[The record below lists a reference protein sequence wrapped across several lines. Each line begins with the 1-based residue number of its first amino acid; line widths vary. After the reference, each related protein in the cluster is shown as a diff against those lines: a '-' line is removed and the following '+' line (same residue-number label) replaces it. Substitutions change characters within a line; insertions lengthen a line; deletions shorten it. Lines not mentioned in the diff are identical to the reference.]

1 MTDTSLAQPAL
12 ATRADPRRAARG
24 RDLLWLAIACLA
36 LTVAGPW
43 LFDTYLLNV
52 LIKALFFAVAAVTVD
67 ILWGYTGYLTFGQSA
82 FFGVGAY
89 AAGLAF
95 THYGFS
101 PGVALAAALV
111 AVGAAMLLALLT
123 GWLSFYRGASPFF
136 ATVISL
142 VLPIVLTQVA
152 LSGGTYTGS
161 SSGLTGYDTF
171 DLSLEAW
178 YVIAAG
184 GLSVVALLAWVAV
197 RSDGG
202 RILAALRDNE
212 GRCSYLG
219 LNTAHWRI
227 ALLVVC
233 GGVASLAG
241 FGYGAFSGVV
251 APELTGFVFGTE
263 LIIWV
268 ALGGRGTV
276 WGPVLGAVLINVA
289 GSYLSGNMPFLYQ
302 LVLGVTFILVIL
314 LLPRGLLPLLL
325 APWRRRR
332 PAPVPELVARAPAGA
347 SGRGGASSQ
356 GAAPAQAAAESGL
369 VLAGVAKRF
378 GSLKVL
384 EGIDLRAR
392 GGELL
397 GLIGPNG
404 AGKTT
409 LMRCIADGAERSDGA
424 VELCGHAVKR
434 DGPEQCVRY
443 GLGRK
448 FQNAN
453 IFDTL
458 TVAESLRIATTL
470 RERPSWRRRAPA
482 LALPDYALEVLRM
495 TGLDQQLDRVARDL
509 SHGQQQALELA
520 MVLALEPRVVLLD
533 EPTAG
538 LSKDERA
545 RIGQVLSALAHTH
558 GLCCLLVEH
567 DLDFVAEVATRI
579 IVLHQGRIVMDGSF
593 REVAES
599 ELVRT
604 IYAGN
609 APSGDTTRQAAQQ
622 GAQPAT
628 PPVSPQ
634 GAQP

>member
-1 MTDTSLAQPAL
+1 MTDTSLMQPAQPAQ
-12 ATRADPRRAARG
+12 AAQAARADARRAARG
-24 RDLLWLAIACLA
+24 RDLLWLAIACLV

-101 PGVALAAALV
+101 PGIALLAALV
-111 AVGAAMLLALLT
+111 AVAAAMLLALLT

-171 DLSLEAW
+171 DLSLQAW

-184 GLSVVALLAWVAV
+184 GLSIVALLAWVAV

-233 GGVASLAG
+233 GAVASLAG

-332 PAPVPELVARAPAGA
+332 PAPAPELVARPAAAAPG
-347 SGRGGASSQ
+347 Q
-356 GAAPAQAAAESGL
+356 GAGQDALA
-369 VLAGVAKRF
+369 LAGVAKRF

-409 LMRCIADGAERSDGA
+409 LMRCIADGAERSDGT
-424 VELCGHAVKR
+424 VELCGQAIKR
-434 DGPEQCVRY
+434 EGPEHCVRH

-458 TVAESLRIATTL
+458 TVAESLRLATTL
-470 RERPSWRRRAPA
+470 RERPSWRRRSAR
-482 LALPDYALEVLRM
+482 LALPGYALDVLRM

-538 LSKDERA
+538 LSKDERV

-593 REVAES
+593 REVTES

-604 IYAGN
+604 IYAGS
-609 APSGDTTRQAAQQ
+609 APAGQ
-622 GAQPAT
+622 GAPADNPGENARGNPPGPQPA
-628 PPVSPQ
+628 PPQ
-634 GAQP
+634 GAPA

>member
-1 MTDTSLAQPAL
+1 MTDSSLAQPAL

-101 PGVALAAALV
+101 PGIALAAALV
-111 AVGAAMLLALLT
+111 AVGAAMLLALAT

-184 GLSVVALLAWVAV
+184 GLSIVALLAWVAV

-233 GGVASLAG
+233 GAVASLAG

-332 PAPVPELVARAPAGA
+332 PAPVPELVARAPA
-347 SGRGGASSQ
+347 
-356 GAAPAQAAAESGL
+356 QAAAESGL

-409 LMRCIADGAERSDGA
+409 LMRCIADGAERSEGT
-424 VELCGHAVKR
+424 VELCGHAVRR

-470 RERPSWRRRAPA
+470 RERPSWRRRAPV
-482 LALPDYALEVLRM
+482 LALPAYALEVLRM

-609 APSGDTTRQAAQQ
+609 APAANKTAQATRQASRQATEQPAQQ

-628 PPVSPQ
+628 PSIPPE

>member
-1 MTDTSLAQPAL
+1 MTDSSLAQPAL
-12 ATRADPRRAARG
+12 VTRADPRRAARG

-101 PGVALAAALV
+101 PGIALAAALV
-111 AVGAAMLLALLT
+111 AVGAALLLALAT

-233 GGVASLAG
+233 GAVASLAG

-332 PAPVPELVARAPAGA
+332 PAPVPELVARAPA
-347 SGRGGASSQ
+347 
-356 GAAPAQAAAESGL
+356 QAAAESGL

-409 LMRCIADGAERSDGA
+409 LMRCIADGAERSEGT
-424 VELCGHAVKR
+424 VELCGHAVRR

-482 LALPDYALEVLRM
+482 LALPAYALEVLRM

-609 APSGDTTRQAAQQ
+609 APVANKSAQATRQASRQATEQAARQ
-622 GAQPAT
+622 GAQSAT
-628 PPVSPQ
+628 PSIPPE

>member
-1 MTDTSLAQPAL
+1 MTDRALTPQTLAGA
-12 ATRADPRRAARG
+12 ADDASAQKAARS
-24 RDLLWLAIACLA
+24 RSLLGLAGLCLV
-36 LTVAGPW
+36 LTAAGPW

-67 ILWGYTGYLTFGQSA
+67 VLWGYTGYLTFGQSA

-101 PGVALAAALV
+101 PAIAALAALA
-111 AVGAAMLLALLT
+111 AVGAAALLALVT

-142 VLPIVLTQVA
+142 VLPIVLMQLV

-161 SSGLTGYDTF
+161 SSGLTGYETF

-184 GLSVVALLAWVAV
+184 GLSAVALLAWVMV

-202 RILAALRDNE
+202 RILVALRDNE
-212 GRCSYLG
+212 ARCSYLG

-227 ALLVVC
+227 ALLVAC
-233 GGVASLAG
+233 GAVAGLAG

-268 ALGGRGTV
+268 ALGGRGTI
-276 WGPVLGAVLINVA
+276 WGPVLGAILINVA
-289 GSYLSGNMPFLYQ
+289 GSYLSGNMPFVWQ
-302 LVLGVTFILVIL
+302 LLLGVTFVLVIL
-314 LLPRGLLPLLL
+314 LLPRGLLPLLI
-325 APWRRRR
+325 APWR
-332 PAPVPELVARAPAGA
+332 AR
-347 SGRGGASSQ
+347 SGRAATPALGERAIPPRQAGGA
-356 GAAPAQAAAESGL
+356 AQALS
-369 VLAGVAKRF
+369 LAGVSKHF

-384 EGIDLRAR
+384 EGIDLQAR
-392 GGELL
+392 GGELV

-409 LMRCIADGAERSDGA
+409 LMRCIADGAERSQGRL
-424 VELCGHAVKR
+424 ELYGHEVRR
-434 DGPEQCVRY
+434 DGPEQCVRH

-453 IFDTL
+453 VFDTL

-470 RERPSWRRRAPA
+470 RERPSWWRRSPT
-482 LALPDYALEVLRM
+482 LHLPPYALETLRV
-495 TGLDQQLDRVARDL
+495 TGLDHCLDHVARDL

-520 MVLALEPRVVLLD
+520 MVLALEPGIVLLD

-538 LSKDERA
+538 LSKAERLQ
-545 RIGQVLSALAHTH
+545 IGHVLSSLAHRY

-567 DLDFVAEVATRI
+567 DLDFVKEIATRI
-579 IVLHQGRIVMDGSF
+579 VVLHQGRIVMDGGF
-593 REVAES
+593 REVVES

-604 IYAGN
+604 IYAGG
-609 APSGDTTRQAAQQ
+609 APAAQ
-622 GAQPAT
+622 GAGQ
-628 PPVSPQ
+628 
-634 GAQP
+634 

>member
-1 MTDTSLAQPAL
+1 MTDSSLAQPAL

-101 PGVALAAALV
+101 PGIALAAALV
-111 AVGAAMLLALLT
+111 AVGAAMLLALAT

-184 GLSVVALLAWVAV
+184 GLSIVALLAWVAV

-233 GGVASLAG
+233 GAVASLAG

-332 PAPVPELVARAPAGA
+332 PAPVPELVARAPA
-347 SGRGGASSQ
+347 
-356 GAAPAQAAAESGL
+356 QAAAESGL
-369 VLAGVAKRF
+369 GLAGVAKRF

-409 LMRCIADGAERSDGA
+409 LMRCIADGAERSEGT
-424 VELCGHAVKR
+424 VELCGHAVRR

-482 LALPDYALEVLRM
+482 LALPAYALEVLRM

-599 ELVRT
+599 QLVRT

-609 APSGDTTRQAAQQ
+609 APAANKTAQATRQASRQATEPPAQQ
-622 GAQPAT
+622 GAQSAT
-628 PPVSPQ
+628 PSIPPE

>member
-1 MTDTSLAQPAL
+1 MTETSLAQPAQ
-12 ATRADPRRAARG
+12 ATRADARRAARG

-95 THYGFS
+95 THFGFS
-101 PGVALAAALV
+101 PGIALLAALV
-111 AVGAAMLLALLT
+111 AVGGAVLLALVT

-142 VLPIVLTQVA
+142 VLPIVLTQVV

-184 GLSVVALLAWVAV
+184 GLSIVALLAWVAV

-227 ALLVVC
+227 VLLVVC
-233 GGVASLAG
+233 GAVASLAG

-332 PAPVPELVARAPAGA
+332 AAPAPELVVRAPATASAAGAAPGHGAGA
-347 SGRGGASSQ
+347 SGGEG
-356 GAAPAQAAAESGL
+356 GL

-409 LMRCIADGAERSDGA
+409 LMRCIADGAERSDGS

-434 DGPEQCVRY
+434 EGPEQCVRY

-470 RERPSWRRRAPA
+470 RERPSWRRRSPR
-482 LALPDYALEVLRM
+482 LALPAYALEVLRM

-593 REVAES
+593 REVTES

-604 IYAGN
+604 IYAGS
-609 APSGDTTRQAAQQ
+609 APAGQ
-622 GAQPAT
+622 GAQADT
-628 PPVSPQ
+628 P
-634 GAQP
+634 GE

>member
-1 MTDTSLAQPAL
+1 M
-12 ATRADPRRAARG
+12 
-24 RDLLWLAIACLA
+24 
-36 LTVAGPW
+36 
-43 LFDTYLLNV
+43 
-52 LIKALFFAVAAVTVD
+52 
-67 ILWGYTGYLTFGQSA
+67 
-82 FFGVGAY
+82 
-89 AAGLAF
+89 
-95 THYGFS
+95 
-101 PGVALAAALV
+101 
-111 AVGAAMLLALLT
+111 
-123 GWLSFYRGASPFF
+123 
-136 ATVISL
+136 
-142 VLPIVLTQVA
+142 
-152 LSGGTYTGS
+152 
-161 SSGLTGYDTF
+161 
-171 DLSLEAW
+171 
-178 YVIAAG
+178 
-184 GLSVVALLAWVAV
+184 
-197 RSDGG
+197 
-202 RILAALRDNE
+202 
-212 GRCSYLG
+212 
-219 LNTAHWRI
+219 
-227 ALLVVC
+227 
-233 GGVASLAG
+233 
-241 FGYGAFSGVV
+241 
-251 APELTGFVFGTE
+251 
-263 LIIWV
+263 
-268 ALGGRGTV
+268 
-276 WGPVLGAVLINVA
+276 
-289 GSYLSGNMPFLYQ
+289 
-302 LVLGVTFILVIL
+302 
-314 LLPRGLLPLLL
+314 
-325 APWRRRR
+325 
-332 PAPVPELVARAPAGA
+332 
-347 SGRGGASSQ
+347 
-356 GAAPAQAAAESGL
+356 
-369 VLAGVAKRF
+369 AKRF

-384 EGIDLRAR
+384 EGIDLQAR

-470 RERPSWRRRAPA
+470 RERPSWRRRAPD
-482 LALPDYALEVLRM
+482 LALPAYALEVLRM

-609 APSGDTTRQAAQQ
+609 APSANKTAQATEQAARQ
-622 GAQPAT
+622 GVQPAT
-628 PPVSPQ
+628 PPVSPE

>member
-1 MTDTSLAQPAL
+1 MTDSSLAQPAL
-12 ATRADPRRAARG
+12 ATRADPRRVARG

-101 PGVALAAALV
+101 PGIALAAALV
-111 AVGAAMLLALLT
+111 AVGAAMLLALAT

-184 GLSVVALLAWVAV
+184 GLSIVALLAWVAV

-233 GGVASLAG
+233 GAVASLAG

-332 PAPVPELVARAPAGA
+332 PAPVPELVARAPA
-347 SGRGGASSQ
+347 
-356 GAAPAQAAAESGL
+356 QAAAEGGL
-369 VLAGVAKRF
+369 GLAGVAKRF

-409 LMRCIADGAERSDGA
+409 LMRCIADGAERSEGT
-424 VELCGHAVKR
+424 VELCGHAVRR

-482 LALPDYALEVLRM
+482 LALPAYALEVLRM

-609 APSGDTTRQAAQQ
+609 APAANKTAQATRQASRQATEPPAQQ
-622 GAQPAT
+622 GAQSAT
-628 PPVSPQ
+628 PSIPPE

>member
-1 MTDTSLAQPAL
+1 MTDSSLAQPAL

-101 PGVALAAALV
+101 PGIALAAALV
-111 AVGAAMLLALLT
+111 AVGAAALLALAT

-233 GGVASLAG
+233 GAVASLAG

-276 WGPVLGAVLINVA
+276 WRPVLGVVLINVA

-332 PAPVPELVARAPAGA
+332 PAPVPELVAR
-347 SGRGGASSQ
+347 
-356 GAAPAQAAAESGL
+356 APAQAAAESGL

-409 LMRCIADGAERSDGA
+409 LMRCIADGAERSEGT
-424 VELCGHAVKR
+424 VELCGHAVRR

-470 RERPSWRRRAPA
+470 RERPSWRRRAPV
-482 LALPDYALEVLRM
+482 LALPAYALEVLRM

-609 APSGDTTRQAAQQ
+609 APAANKTAQATRQASRQATEPPAQQ
-622 GAQPAT
+622 GAQSAT
-628 PPVSPQ
+628 PSIPPE

>member
-1 MTDTSLAQPAL
+1 MTDSSLAQPAL
-12 ATRADPRRAARG
+12 AARADPCRAARG

-101 PGVALAAALV
+101 PGIALLAALV
-111 AVGAAMLLALLT
+111 AVGAAALLALAT

-184 GLSVVALLAWVAV
+184 GLSIVALLAWVAV

-212 GRCSYLG
+212 GRCNYLG

-233 GGVASLAG
+233 GAVASLAG

-332 PAPVPELVARAPAGA
+332 AAPVPELVVRAPATA
-347 SGRGGASSQ
+347 SAA
-356 GAAPAQAAAESGL
+356 GAAPGYGAGAPGGEGGL

-409 LMRCIADGAERSDGA
+409 LMRCIADGAERSDGS

-434 DGPEQCVRY
+434 EGPEQCVRY

-470 RERPSWRRRAPA
+470 RERPSWRRRSPR
-482 LALPDYALEVLRM
+482 LALPAYALEVLRM

-593 REVAES
+593 REVTES

-604 IYAGN
+604 IYAGS
-609 APSGDTTRQAAQQ
+609 APAGQ
-622 GAQPAT
+622 GAQADENPGGNPPDPQFT
-628 PPVSPQ
+628 PPQ

>member
-1 MTDTSLAQPAL
+1 MTDTSLAQPAP
-12 ATRADPRRAARG
+12 AAASADKRRSARG
-24 RDLLWLAIACLA
+24 RDLLWLAGLCLV
-36 LTVAGPW
+36 LTAVGPW

-101 PGVALAAALV
+101 PATAGLAALAAV
-111 AVGAAMLLALLT
+111 AGAALLALVT

-142 VLPIVLTQVA
+142 VLPIVLTQVV

-184 GLSVVALLAWVAV
+184 GLSIVSLLAWVAV

-202 RILAALRDNE
+202 RILVALRDNE
-212 GRCSYLG
+212 ARCSYLG
-219 LNTAHWRI
+219 LNTAQWRI

-233 GGVASLAG
+233 GAVASLAG

-268 ALGGRGTV
+268 ALGGRGSV
-276 WGPVLGAVLINVA
+276 WGPVLGAILINVA
-289 GSYLSGNMPFLYQ
+289 GSYLSGNLPFVWQ
-302 LVLGVTFILVIL
+302 LLLGVTFILVIL

-325 APWRRRR
+325 APLRRRR
-332 PAPVPELVARAPAGA
+332 PAPAPQLVARATAA
-347 SGRGGASSQ
+347 VEQGGASTTR
-356 GAAPAQAAAESGL
+356 A
-369 VLAGVAKRF
+369 LALSGVAKRF

-384 EGIDLRAR
+384 EGIDLQAR

-409 LMRCIADGAERSDGA
+409 LMRCIADGAERTEGN
-424 VELCGHAVKR
+424 VELCGHPVRR
-434 DGPEQCVRY
+434 DGPEQCVRF

-470 RERPSWRRRAPA
+470 RERPSWRRRAPQ
-482 LALPDYALEVLRM
+482 LALPVYALEVLRM
-495 TGLDQQLDRVARDL
+495 TGLDQQLDSVARDL

-545 RIGQVLSALAHTH
+545 RIGQVLASLAHTH

-593 REVAES
+593 REVVES

-609 APSGDTTRQAAQQ
+609 APA
-622 GAQPAT
+622 
-628 PPVSPQ
+628 PQ
-634 GAQP
+634 GAST

>member
-1 MTDTSLAQPAL
+1 MTDSSLAQPAL

-101 PGVALAAALV
+101 PGIALAAALV
-111 AVGAAMLLALLT
+111 AVGAAMLLALAT

-184 GLSVVALLAWVAV
+184 GLSIVALLAWVAV

-233 GGVASLAG
+233 GAVASLAG

-332 PAPVPELVARAPAGA
+332 PAPVPELVARAPA
-347 SGRGGASSQ
+347 
-356 GAAPAQAAAESGL
+356 QAAAESGL
-369 VLAGVAKRF
+369 GLAGVAKRF

-409 LMRCIADGAERSDGA
+409 LMRCIADGAERSEGT
-424 VELCGHAVKR
+424 VELCGHAVRR

-470 RERPSWRRRAPA
+470 RERPSWRRRAPV
-482 LALPDYALEVLRM
+482 LALPAYALEVLRM

-609 APSGDTTRQAAQQ
+609 APAANKTAQATRQASRQATEPPAQQ
-622 GAQPAT
+622 GAQSAT
-628 PPVSPQ
+628 PSIPPE

>member
-1 MTDTSLAQPAL
+1 MTDSSLAQPAL

-24 RDLLWLAIACLA
+24 RDLLWLAVACLA

-101 PGVALAAALV
+101 PGIALAAALV
-111 AVGAAMLLALLT
+111 AVGAAMLLALAT

-142 VLPIVLTQVA
+142 VLPIVLTQVV

-184 GLSVVALLAWVAV
+184 GLSIVALLAWVAV

-233 GGVASLAG
+233 GAVASLAG

-289 GSYLSGNMPFLYQ
+289 GSYLSGNMPFVYQ

-332 PAPVPELVARAPAGA
+332 PAPVPELVARAPAQTA
-347 SGRGGASSQ
+347 T
-356 GAAPAQAAAESGL
+356 ESGL

-470 RERPSWRRRAPA
+470 RERPSWRRRAPD
-482 LALPDYALEVLRM
+482 LALPAYALEVLRM

-604 IYAGN
+604 IYAGS
-609 APSGDTTRQAAQQ
+609 APAGQ
-622 GAQPAT
+622 GAQAGTLGENPGGNPPDPQPT
-628 PPVSPQ
+628 PSQ
-634 GAQP
+634 GAPA

>member
-1 MTDTSLAQPAL
+1 MTDSSLAQPAL

-24 RDLLWLAIACLA
+24 RDLLWLAVACLA

-101 PGVALAAALV
+101 PGIALAAALV
-111 AVGAAMLLALLT
+111 AVGAAMLLALAT

-142 VLPIVLTQVA
+142 VLPIVLTQVV

-184 GLSVVALLAWVAV
+184 GLSIVALLAWVAV

-233 GGVASLAG
+233 GAVASLAG

-289 GSYLSGNMPFLYQ
+289 GSYLSGNMPFVYQ

-325 APWRRRR
+325 APWRRLR
-332 PAPVPELVARAPAGA
+332 PAPVPELVARAPA
-347 SGRGGASSQ
+347 
-356 GAAPAQAAAESGL
+356 QAATESGL

-470 RERPSWRRRAPA
+470 RERPSWRRRAPD
-482 LALPDYALEVLRM
+482 LALPAYALEVLRM

-604 IYAGN
+604 IYAGS
-609 APSGDTTRQAAQQ
+609 APAGQ
-622 GAQPAT
+622 GAQAGTLGENPGGNPPDPQPT
-628 PPVSPQ
+628 PSQ
-634 GAQP
+634 GAPA

>member
-1 MTDTSLAQPAL
+1 MTDSSLAQPAL

-101 PGVALAAALV
+101 PGIALLAALM
-111 AVGAAMLLALLT
+111 AVGAAALLALAT

-184 GLSVVALLAWVAV
+184 GLSIVALLAWVAV

-233 GGVASLAG
+233 GAVASLAG

-325 APWRRRR
+325 APWRWRRA
-332 PAPVPELVARAPAGA
+332 APVPELVVRAPATASAAGAAPGHGAGA
-347 SGRGGASSQ
+347 SGGEG
-356 GAAPAQAAAESGL
+356 GL

-409 LMRCIADGAERSDGA
+409 LMRCIADGAERSDGS

-434 DGPEQCVRY
+434 EGPEQCVRY

-470 RERPSWRRRAPA
+470 RERPSWRRRSPR
-482 LALPDYALEVLRM
+482 LALPAYALEVLRM

-609 APSGDTTRQAAQQ
+609 AP
-622 GAQPAT
+622 
-628 PPVSPQ
+628 VSPQ
-634 GAQP
+634 GAKP

>member
-1 MTDTSLAQPAL
+1 MTDSSLAQPAL

-101 PGVALAAALV
+101 PGIALAAALV
-111 AVGAAMLLALLT
+111 AVGAAMLLALAT

-233 GGVASLAG
+233 GAVASLAG

-332 PAPVPELVARAPAGA
+332 PAPVPELVARAPA
-347 SGRGGASSQ
+347 
-356 GAAPAQAAAESGL
+356 QAAAESGL
-369 VLAGVAKRF
+369 GLAGVAKRF

-409 LMRCIADGAERSDGA
+409 LMRCIADGAERSEGT
-424 VELCGHAVKR
+424 VELCGHAVRR

-482 LALPDYALEVLRM
+482 LALPAYALEVLRM

-609 APSGDTTRQAAQQ
+609 APAANKTAQATRQASRQATEPPAQQ
-622 GAQPAT
+622 GAQSAT
-628 PPVSPQ
+628 PSIPPE

>member
-1 MTDTSLAQPAL
+1 MTDSSLAQPAL

-101 PGVALAAALV
+101 PGIALAAALV
-111 AVGAAMLLALLT
+111 AVGAAALLALAT

-227 ALLVVC
+227 ALLAVC
-233 GGVASLAG
+233 GAVASLAG

-314 LLPRGLLPLLL
+314 LLPRGLLPLVL

-332 PAPVPELVARAPAGA
+332 PAPVPELAVRGAASA
-347 SGRGGASSQ
+347 SGQGGAAGHGGTPGQ
-356 GAAPAQAAAESGL
+356 GATDGGL

-409 LMRCIADGAERSDGA
+409 LMRCIADGAERSDGT

-470 RERPSWRRRAPA
+470 RERPSWRRRAPD
-482 LALPDYALEVLRM
+482 LALPAYALEVLRM

-609 APSGDTTRQAAQQ
+609 APAGQ
-622 GAQPAT
+622 GAQPGS
-628 PPVSPQ
+628 PPAPQ
-634 GAQP
+634 PQPGAQP

>member
-1 MTDTSLAQPAL
+1 MTDSSLAQPAL
-12 ATRADPRRAARG
+12 ASRADPRRAARG

-101 PGVALAAALV
+101 PGIALAAALV
-111 AVGAAMLLALLT
+111 AVGAAALLALAT

-184 GLSVVALLAWVAV
+184 GLSIVALLAWVAV

-233 GGVASLAG
+233 GAVASLAG

-314 LLPRGLLPLLL
+314 LLPRGLLPLVL

-332 PAPVPELVARAPAGA
+332 PAPVPELAVRAPASS
-347 SGRGGASSQ
+347 SG
-356 GAAPAQAAAESGL
+356 
-369 VLAGVAKRF
+369 
-378 GSLKVL
+378 
-384 EGIDLRAR
+384 
-392 GGELL
+392 
-397 GLIGPNG
+397 
-404 AGKTT
+404 
-409 LMRCIADGAERSDGA
+409 
-424 VELCGHAVKR
+424 
-434 DGPEQCVRY
+434 
-443 GLGRK
+443 
-448 FQNAN
+448 
-453 IFDTL
+453 
-458 TVAESLRIATTL
+458 
-470 RERPSWRRRAPA
+470 
-482 LALPDYALEVLRM
+482 
-495 TGLDQQLDRVARDL
+495 
-509 SHGQQQALELA
+509 
-520 MVLALEPRVVLLD
+520 
-533 EPTAG
+533 
-538 LSKDERA
+538 
-545 RIGQVLSALAHTH
+545 
-558 GLCCLLVEH
+558 
-567 DLDFVAEVATRI
+567 
-579 IVLHQGRIVMDGSF
+579 
-593 REVAES
+593 
-599 ELVRT
+599 
-604 IYAGN
+604 
-609 APSGDTTRQAAQQ
+609 
-622 GAQPAT
+622 
-628 PPVSPQ
+628 
-634 GAQP
+634 

>member
-1 MTDTSLAQPAL
+1 MTDSSLAQPAL
-12 ATRADPRRAARG
+12 VTRADPRRAARG

-101 PGVALAAALV
+101 PGIALAAALV
-111 AVGAAMLLALLT
+111 AVGAAMLLALAT

-233 GGVASLAG
+233 GAVASLAG

-332 PAPVPELVARAPAGA
+332 PAPVPELVARAPA
-347 SGRGGASSQ
+347 
-356 GAAPAQAAAESGL
+356 QAAAESGL
-369 VLAGVAKRF
+369 GLAGVAKRF

-409 LMRCIADGAERSDGA
+409 LMRCIADGAERSEGT
-424 VELCGHAVKR
+424 VELCGHAVRR

-470 RERPSWRRRAPA
+470 RERPSWRRRAPV
-482 LALPDYALEVLRM
+482 LALPAYALEVLRM

-609 APSGDTTRQAAQQ
+609 APAANKTAQATRQASRQATEPPAQQ
-622 GAQPAT
+622 GAQSAT
-628 PPVSPQ
+628 PSIPPE